1 MKKKSWNKADLEK
14 AVENSKSIRQ
24 VLGLLNLRL
33 AGGNYSQIKKY
44 FEMYKID
51 TRHFTG
57 QAWNKGL
64 RGIGKPRLELK
75 NILVKNSNFQSYK
88 LKKRLFAAKI
98 KLKHCEE
105 CGWNKEAIDGR
116 LPLELDHINGDS
128 RDNRIENLRVLCP
141 NCHSLKATHR
151 GRNIKKKK

>member
-1 MKKKSWNKADLEK
+1 M
-14 AVENSKSIRQ
+14 RC
-24 VLGLLNLRL
+24 
-33 AGGNYSQIKKY
+33 IKL
-44 FEMYKID
+44 I
-51 TRHFTG
+51 
-57 QAWNKGL
+57 Q
-64 RGIGKPRLELK
+64 GISLGKPRLELK

>member
-51 TRHFTG
+51 TRHFT
-57 QAWNKGL
+57 
-64 RGIGKPRLELK
+64 R
-75 NILVKNSNFQSYK
+75 
-88 LKKRLFAAKI
+88 
-98 KLKHCEE
+98 
-105 CGWNKEAIDGR
+105 
-116 LPLELDHINGDS
+116 
-128 RDNRIENLRVLCP
+128 
-141 NCHSLKATHR
+141 KA
-151 GRNIKKKK
+151 